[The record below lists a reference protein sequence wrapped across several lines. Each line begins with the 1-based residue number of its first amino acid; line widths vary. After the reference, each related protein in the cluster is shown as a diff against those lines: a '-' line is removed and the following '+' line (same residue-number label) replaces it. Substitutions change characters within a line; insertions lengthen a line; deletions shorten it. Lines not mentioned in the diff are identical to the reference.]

1 MKTSKFLLVKAFFIT
16 CLMTS
21 STVAFSQQAGSY
33 FTGNAPSGE
42 EVKVRINATAKLKY
56 PRRAQRMNAE
66 GFVQL
71 KFDVNEEGKMID
83 LRVAESEP
91 RLVFDKAAVL
101 YFERMSLDPPKLNGA
116 PVYVSNISSRLKF
129 KLQ

>member
-1 MKTSKFLLVKAFFIT
+1 MKTSKFLLVKAFLIT

-21 STVAFSQQAGSY
+21 SNVAFSQQVGSY

-101 YFERMSLDPPKLNGA
+101 YFQRMSLDPPKLNGA

-129 KLQ
+129 RLQ

>member
-1 MKTSKFLLVKAFFIT
+1 MKISKFLLVKAFFVT
-16 CLMTS
+16 CLMVS
-21 STVAFSQQAGSY
+21 SNVATSQQAGSY
-33 FTGNAPSGE
+33 FTGTAPSGE
-42 EVKVRINATAKLKY
+42 EVKIRISATAKLKY

-71 KFDVNEEGKMID
+71 KFDVNEEGQMID

-101 YFERMSLDPPKLNGA
+101 YFERMRLDPPKLNGQ
-116 PVYVSNISSRLKF
+116 PVYVSNVSSRLKF

>member
-1 MKTSKFLLVKAFFIT
+1 
-16 CLMTS
+16 
-21 STVAFSQQAGSY
+21 
-33 FTGNAPSGE
+33 
-42 EVKVRINATAKLKY
+42 
-56 PRRAQRMNAE
+56 MNAE

-101 YFERMSLDPPKLNGA
+101 YFERMSLDPPKLKHLEAAALLPFADHADGMVERRA
-116 PVYVSNISSRLKF
+116 QRRSVVFFFHAL
-129 KLQ
+129 